1 MKAVEIIYV
10 TRLWGEDWQVW
21 ELVENGSTTPRLLPG
36 NSTPFP
42 GKISTILSVPARAVI
57 AVPLWIDSTD
67 RSVIDESVELELE
80 VRGLLSRKLSSDVV
94 RLHEISHEG
103 RTLIVSAVFSEP
115 QPLAERGH
123 SFSRYEASPCL
134 LSLTDGITLW
144 REAGDIVAAFVREG
158 SLVYWAT
165 QDADCEN
172 AVIRAWLDGII
183 FYLQGSD
190 IMPHGPLPRAWDEF
204 LAPKFGSEGLPGG
217 TVAHSLVPATPTH
230 TGKWLPD
237 IAREKLEGKIRRQ
250 KWLRMASLLAIPY
263 GLMLLGV
270 GLYFGWL
277 SLRAQ
282 SLRSE
287 LATLETEVSLFQ
299 DTARDWRLVRS
310 AVDSD
315 FYPVEILYGLVQN
328 MPANGLRLTLY
339 DVTDG
344 RVTVQGE
351 AASASQATQFFA
363 AISAVPALQ
372 PLQWQMP
379 TPALLPNNAAQFQ
392 LTGNVP

>member
-1 MKAVEIIYV
+1 
-10 TRLWGEDWQVW
+10 
-21 ELVENGSTTPRLLPG
+21 
-36 NSTPFP
+36 
-42 GKISTILSVPARAVI
+42 
-57 AVPLWIDSTD
+57 
-67 RSVIDESVELELE
+67 
-80 VRGLLSRKLSSDVV
+80 
-94 RLHEISHEG
+94 
-103 RTLIVSAVFSEP
+103 
-115 QPLAERGH
+115 
-123 SFSRYEASPCL
+123 
-134 LSLTDGITLW
+134 
-144 REAGDIVAAFVREG
+144 
-158 SLVYWAT
+158 
-165 QDADCEN
+165 
-172 AVIRAWLDGII
+172 
-183 FYLQGSD
+183 
-190 IMPHGPLPRAWDEF
+190 
-204 LAPKFGSEGLPGG
+204 
-217 TVAHSLVPATPTH
+217 
-230 TGKWLPD
+230 
-237 IAREKLEGKIRRQ
+237 
-250 KWLRMASLLAIPY
+250 MASLLAIPY
-263 GLMLLGV
+263 GLVLLGV

-287 LATLETEVSLFQ
+287 LAALEAEVSLFQ

-339 DVTDG
+339 DMTDG

-363 AISAVPALQ
+363 AVSAVPALQ